1 MNTSTRIEHA
11 RRGLHPLVAA
21 ASIAVIV
28 MCAVGVA
35 AVMGWLPSPSANP
48 HADTPVA
55 EAGPESANLAP
66 APQAA
71 AQQSQAQQSQAQQ
84 AQAQQTQA
92 QQAQAQQTQQGR
104 PASASA
110 PRPAAPAPA
119 QQACQSCGVVET
131 IRQVQVP
138 VKDNS
143 DHLVGTIG
151 GGVVG
156 GVVGNQFGG
165 GSGKTALTVL
175 GAVGGALAG
184 REVER
189 NIRQQQTVT
198 HYELTVRMSDGSARQ
213 FRSAQP
219 FAFASG
225 DHVRVENNQLLP
237 G

>member
-66 APQAA
+66 VPQAA

-84 AQAQQTQA
+84 AQA

>member
-1 MNTSTRIEHA
+1 MNTSTRIDNP

-21 ASIAVIV
+21 AAIAVIV

-48 HADTPVA
+48 HADEPVA

-71 AQQSQAQQSQAQQ
+71 AQAPQAQQGQQ
-84 AQAQQTQA
+84 A
-92 QQAQAQQTQQGR
+92 R
-104 PASASA
+104 PASAAA
-110 PRPAAPAPA
+110 PRPQAPPPA

-165 GSGKTALTVL
+165 GNGKTALTVL

-198 HYELTVRMSDGSARQ
+198 HYELTVRMRDGSARQ

-219 FAFASG
+219 FTFASG

>member
-1 MNTSTRIEHA
+1 MSTPTRIDSP

-21 ASIAVIV
+21 AAIAVIV
-28 MCAVGVA
+28 MCSVGVA
-35 AVMGWLPSPSANP
+35 AVMGWLPTPSATP
-48 HADTPVA
+48 HAEDPA
-55 EAGPESANLAP
+55 LAQPGPEAANLAP
-66 APQAA
+66 AQPATPGQPQAPA
-71 AQQSQAQQSQAQQ
+71 ARPPAQ
-84 AQAQQTQA
+84 AQAQQPQA
-92 QQAQAQQTQQGR
+92 QGR
-104 PASASA
+104 PA
-110 PRPAAPAPA
+110 PAPAPA
-119 QQACQSCGVVET
+119 AQACRNCGVVES

-143 DHLVGTIG
+143 DHLVGTIA
-151 GGVVG
+151 GGVAG

-198 HYELTVRMSDGSARQ
+198 HYELTVRMNDGSSRQ

>member
-1 MNTSTRIEHA
+1 MNTSTRIEQA

-55 EAGPESANLAP
+55 EAGPDGANLAP
-66 APQAA
+66 APATP
-71 AQQSQAQQSQAQQ
+71 QQQAQQ
-84 AQAQQTQA
+84 AQ
-92 QQAQAQQTQQGR
+92 QQAQQQTQQGR

-110 PRPAAPAPA
+110 PRPAAAAPA

-198 HYELTVRMSDGSARQ
+198 HYELTVRMRDGSARQ

>member
-1 MNTSTRIEHA
+1 MNNPVQSESA
-11 RRGLHPLVAA
+11 RRGLHPLVSAA
-21 ASIAVIV
+21 AIAVIV
-28 MCAVGVA
+28 MCSVGVA
-35 AVMGWLPSPSANP
+35 AVLGWLPTPSATP
-48 HADTPVA
+48 HPEDPALA
-55 EAGPESANLAP
+55 QAGPEGANLATAQP
-66 APQAA
+66 GASGQPQAPGA
-71 AQQSQAQQSQAQQ
+71 RPPA
-84 AQAQQTQA
+84 AQAQPQA
-92 QQAQAQQTQQGR
+92 QGR
-104 PASASA
+104 PA
-110 PRPAAPAPA
+110 PAPA
-119 QQACQSCGVVET
+119 VPAAQACRTCGVVET

-143 DHLVGTIG
+143 DHLVGTIA
-151 GGVVG
+151 GGVAG

-175 GAVGGALAG
+175 GAVGCALAG

-198 HYELTVRMSDGSARQ
+198 HYELTVRLNDGSTRQ

>member
-71 AQQSQAQQSQAQQ
+71 AQQSQARQAQAQQ
-84 AQAQQTQA
+84 AQQAQA

-131 IRQVQVP
+131 IRPVQVP

>member
-1 MNTSTRIEHA
+1 MNTPLQTGVA

-21 ASIAVIV
+21 AAVAVIV
-28 MCAVGVA
+28 MCTVGVA
-35 AVMGWLPSPSANP
+35 AVMGWLPTPSANTNP
-48 HADTPVA
+48 NALSA
-55 EAGPESANLAP
+55 ESAALAGPEGGNLAP
-66 APQAA
+66 APQIPAQPLAPAPGQQPAA
-71 AQQSQAQQSQAQQ
+71 RQPAAPRPQAAPAQ
-84 AQAQQTQA
+84 
-92 QQAQAQQTQQGR
+92 
-104 PASASA
+104 
-110 PRPAAPAPA
+110 PRPAAPVV
-119 QQACQSCGVVET
+119 CQSCGVVESV
-131 IRQVQVP
+131 RQVQAP
-138 VKDNS
+138 VRDNS
-143 DHLVGTIG
+143 DHLIGTIA
-151 GGVVG
+151 GGVAG

-165 GSGKTALTVL
+165 GNGKTALTVL

-225 DHVRVENNQLLP
+225 DRVRVENNQLLP